1 MSGTRMSQDVFV
13 GIDVCKDRLDV
24 GLWPTEET
32 YSESND
38 PKGVARLAKR
48 LARTKP
54 CLVVL
59 ESTGRLGLPI
69 ALKLGELD
77 VPYRIVNP
85 RQVRDFARA
94 MGKLAKTDRIDSLVL
109 ARWAASANLD
119 PKPLPEKER
128 RELQALVMR
137 RLQLVSARDAEKK
150 RLAGETVPR
159 VLKSLQASITWHQRQ
174 IDALDKELDRTIRN
188 NPDFAEQSELIQT
201 VPGVGDKTT
210 YMLLAALPELG
221 TLTRQKIA
229 ALVGVAPLNRDSGK
243 TRGKRFCWGGRSNV
257 RSALYMAALSAMRC
271 NPVIRALYL
280 RLIAKGKPAKV
291 ALVACMRKLLV
302 ILNAMVRDQNT
313 WRQPNTAAQLLEN

>member
-1 MSGTRMSQDVFV
+1 MTTPPILSRPNFDPYSAPGAAFESQQHDGSEHDEVDQDADPGPDHAGLHPQGKGPCRWVEYQQRHEQHDDGGIARVAGAVESPAGDHAHAVEHLVDSHDLEQRCGQCDHFGV
-13 GIDVCKDRLDV
+13 GAWI
-24 GLWPTEET
+24 G
-32 YSESND
+32 
-38 PKGVARLAKR
+38 
-48 LARTKP
+48 
-54 CLVVL
+54 
-59 ESTGRLGLPI
+59 
-69 ALKLGELD
+69 
-77 VPYRIVNP
+77 
-85 RQVRDFARA
+85 
-94 MGKLAKTDRIDSLVL
+94 
-109 ARWAASANLD
+109 
-119 PKPLPEKER
+119 
-128 RELQALVMR
+128 
-137 RLQLVSARDAEKK
+137 
-150 RLAGETVPR
+150 
-159 VLKSLQASITWHQRQ
+159 
-174 IDALDKELDRTIRN
+174 ALDKELDRTIRN

-257 RSALYMAALSAMRC
+257 RSALYMAALSAARY